1 VRRRDDVPG
10 ALRRGIT
17 LFEVVLAL
25 AIFIGALA
33 AISQVLR
40 VGSRASIR
48 AQLASEAVLRS
59 DYKMNEVLSGIIP
72 LQGAQRTPFED
83 DPDWLWTLNVV
94 DSGTPNL
101 LLLELTVEHSGT
113 GGDLAAS
120 FQLTR
125 MVRDPQIYTDA
136 ATATTGGTP

>member
-1 VRRRDDVPG
+1 
-10 ALRRGIT
+10 
-17 LFEVVLAL
+17 
-25 AIFIGALA
+25 
-33 AISQVLR
+33 
-40 VGSRASIR
+40 
-48 AQLASEAVLRS
+48 
-59 DYKMNEVLSGIIP
+59 MNEVLSGIIP